1 MAIGVTKSLTFRDL
15 TATVPEALQ
24 AIELVFVQVV
34 HEQFELYALNV
45 YINNY
50 QQKKSLMPD
59 LQQWLLDIRSKKP
72 EAIVLVAG
80 DFNCAEQPIQYLHE
94 ISPVGEKQQPTFRR
108 TVLGRLRQSR
118 TDWVLCSHDLN
129 HETIHHWI
137 PDASD
142 ITA

>member
-50 QQKKSLMPD
+50 QQKKSLLPD
-59 LQQWLLDIRSKKP
+59 LQQWLLDLRSKKP

-80 DFNCAEQPIQYLHE
+80 DFNSAE
-94 ISPVGEKQQPTFRR
+94 
-108 TVLGRLRQSR
+108 
-118 TDWVLCSHDLN
+118 
-129 HETIHHWI
+129 
-137 PDASD
+137 
-142 ITA
+142 